1 MWTYIVS
8 YFDGNQNGMTKS
20 INMSIAYDKLQSAS
34 FQYGS
39 DIEGNLAYMF
49 NLQERLVTLGATF
62 DYYQMNRVL
71 MNSLPQTNRFRM
83 LKSRVETDLDHV
95 DTPDKL
101 RDVILILDCA
111 QRAEAVT
118 AYQGGTTSRPLIL
131 DTGSVIVKIRPDIRY
146 TYLRVARH
154 GLLQMQES
162 MKL

>member
-1 MWTYIVS
+1 
-8 YFDGNQNGMTKS
+8 
-20 INMSIAYDKLQSAS
+20 
-34 FQYGS
+34 
-39 DIEGNLAYMF
+39 MF
-49 NLQERLVTLGATF
+49 NLRERLVTLGATVG
-62 DYYQMNRVL
+62 DYQMNRFL
-71 MNSLPQTNRFRM
+71 MNSLPQKNRYQM
-83 LKSRVETDLDHV
+83 MKSQVEMALDHV

-131 DTGSVIVKIRPDIRY
+131 DTGPVIVKIRPDIRY